1 MTSSRPGTGDT
12 YYYTNTQPPLRR
24 RPTSLIS
31 EEAEEEDNGRVTERG
46 NAQAHS
52 TSQAV
57 AALSESQKRSLKFVL
72 SSLEGQLN
80 VTFNHPAI
88 VGAARVI
95 GLRPEE
101 NLLVAGDP
109 PKGLFVV
116 EDGVLQVLSPSEDM
130 VLAHLMKGDVCG
142 ELSALLNQNCSATL
156 RSESK

>member
-1 MTSSRPGTGDT
+1 M
-12 YYYTNTQPPLRR
+12 
-24 RPTSLIS
+24 I
-31 EEAEEEDNGRVTERG
+31 ERG
-46 NAQAHS
+46 NAQACS

-57 AALSESQKRSLKFVL
+57 AALSGSQKRALKFVL
-72 SSLEGQLN
+72 SSLEAQLN

-88 VGAARVI
+88 TGAAGVI

-116 EDGVLQVLSPSEDM
+116 EDGVLQVLSPSQDV

>member
-31 EEAEEEDNGRVTERG
+31 EREEENNGRVTERG
-46 NAQAHS
+46 NAQARS

-101 NLLVAGDP
+101 NLLVTGDP

-116 EDGVLQVLSPSEDM
+116 EDGVLQVLSPSQDV

-142 ELSALLNQNCSATL
+142 ELSALLNQSCSATL